1 MSDPVVSRTSGG
13 LAGTWLRNCCFG
25 GETMTTLVKYF
36 LPQEDPSRLW
46 THYFIFLYSVHGRE
60 DRSRLWHET
69 ESGYMVTSFDS
80 INIEV
85 LDKVHICSIPT
96 IAMLEMWEKLG
107 QWV

>member
-80 INIEV
+80 ILSEEAV
-85 LDKVHICSIPT
+85 VKHI
-96 IAMLEMWEKLG
+96 
-107 QWV
+107 